1 MHITFHWAP
10 ILLFAA
16 LSTGCNSGGDSNTP
30 STDPGLQNNQ
40 RPIAIAGI
48 NQQVKEG
55 DRVQLDGTSSI
66 DYDKDEITYQW
77 SLSST
82 PLQSLAE
89 LSQVDAIKPTFTAD
103 KLGTYVVDL
112 VVHDGTVSSRTNQVK
127 VVAVSDGENS
137 PPTVSIFN
145 DHYRENIIGKAD
157 LSASANDADNDEL
170 TFRWKIIQQPENSSP
185 RLDTT
190 TTTYFKGTY
199 SNQPDLSTDTIG
211 DYIVEVTVSD
221 GLASAS
227 DTATVSFYYENVPPI
242 VRGTGS
248 PIGAIEGMTIPLD
261 ASTSEDPNGDPITFQ
276 WSFISKP
283 QASNTV
289 IVNPSSAKPHFLAD
303 VAGDYAITVE
313 VSDGEL
319 SSFPS
324 RAAHV
329 RVDSLTGPHAKV
341 TINDDPNP
349 VLLPYDNSLI
359 IDKTQDSGDL
369 PDYYELGTYTFEAVM
384 NDITLTVSTFRDRT
398 NTVQPIARTPF
409 GELKESEI
417 YVIPAG
423 TKEVITI
430 LSPPTSGQT
439 TDISLDFAWSLYG
452 LGDYSP
458 IRRAGGNYAF
468 TSR

>member
-1 MHITFHWAP
+1 MHITFQWAP

-16 LSTGCNSGGDSNTP
+16 LSTGCNSGGDSSAP
-30 STDPGLQNNQ
+30 STDPDLQNNQ

-89 LSQVDAIKPTFTAD
+89 LSQVDAIKPTFIAD

-112 VVHDGTVSSRTNQVK
+112 VVHDGTTSSRTNQVK

-137 PPTVSIFN
+137 PPTVSISR
-145 DHYRENIIGKAD
+145 DRYRANLVDFVMIFD
-157 LSASANDADNDEL
+157 NASDADDDEL
-170 TFRWKIIQQPENSSP
+170 IYRWKIIQQPENSNPSLDNTSSKYP
-185 RLDTT
+185 RLT
-190 TTTYFKGTY
+190 
-199 SNQPDLSTDTIG
+199 TDTIG
-211 DYIVEVTVSD
+211 DYIVGVTVSD

-227 DTATVSFYYENVPPI
+227 DTTTVSFYYENVPPI

-248 PIGAIEGMTIPLD
+248 PMGAIEGMTIPLD

-303 VAGDYAITVE
+303 VAGDYGITVE

-324 RAAHV
+324 KAAYV
-329 RVDSLTGPHAKV
+329 RVASLTGPHAKV
-341 TINDDPNP
+341 MIDDDPNP
-349 VLLPYDNSLI
+349 VLLPYRKTWI

-369 PDYYELGTYTFEAVM
+369 QDYYELGTYTFEAVM
-384 NDITLTVSTFRDRT
+384 NDITLTVSTFRDRS

-458 IRRAGGNYAF
+458 IRRAGGNYIF

>member
-1 MHITFHWAP
+1 MHINFHWAP

-89 LSQVDAIKPTFTAD
+89 LSQVDAIKPTFIAD

-112 VVHDGTVSSRTNQVK
+112 VVHDGTTSSRTNQVK

-137 PPTVSIFN
+137 PPTVSISR
-145 DHYRENIIGKAD
+145 DHYRANLIDFVTIFGKA
-157 LSASANDADNDEL
+157 SDADDDDDEL
-170 TFRWKIIQQPENSSP
+170 IYRWKIIQQPENSNPSLDNTSSKYP
-185 RLDTT
+185 RLT
-190 TTTYFKGTY
+190 
-199 SNQPDLSTDTIG
+199 TDTIG
-211 DYIVEVTVSD
+211 DYIVELTVSD

-303 VAGDYAITVE
+303 VAGDYGITVE

-324 RAAHV
+324 KAAYV
-329 RVDSLTGPHAKV
+329 RVASLTGPHAKV
-341 TINDDPNP
+341 MIDDDPNP
-349 VLLPYDNSLI
+349 VLLPYRNTWT

-369 PDYYELGTYTFEAVM
+369 PDYYELGTYTFEAVT
-384 NDITLTVSTFRDRT
+384 NDITLTVSTLRDRS

-409 GELKESEI
+409 GDLKEREI

-439 TDISLDFAWSLYG
+439 TDIDLDFAWSLYG

-458 IRRAGGNYAF
+458 IRRAGGNYIF

>member
-1 MHITFHWAP
+1 MHINFHWAP

-89 LSQVDAIKPTFTAD
+89 LSQVDAIKPTFIAD

-137 PPTVSIFN
+137 PPTVSISR
-145 DHYRENIIGKAD
+145 DHYRANLVDFVVIFD
-157 LSASANDADNDEL
+157 NASDADDDEL
-170 TFRWKIIQQPENSSP
+170 IYRWKIIQQPENSNPSLDNTSSKHP
-185 RLDTT
+185 RLT
-190 TTTYFKGTY
+190 
-199 SNQPDLSTDTIG
+199 TDTIG
-211 DYIVEVTVSD
+211 VYIVEVTVSD

-227 DTATVSFYYENVPPI
+227 DTTTVSFYYENVPPI

-248 PIGAIEGMTIPLD
+248 PMGAIEGMTIPLD

-324 RAAHV
+324 KAAYV
-329 RVDSLTGPHAKV
+329 RVASLTGPHAKV
-341 TINDDPNP
+341 MIDDDPNP
-349 VLLPYDNSLI
+349 VLLPYRNTWT

-369 PDYYELGTYTFEAVM
+369 PDYYELGTYTFEAVT
-384 NDITLTVSTFRDRT
+384 NDITLTVSTLRDRS

-409 GELKESEI
+409 GELKERQI

-439 TDISLDFAWSLYG
+439 TDIGLGFAWSLYG

-458 IRRAGGNYAF
+458 IRRAGGNYIF

>member
-1 MHITFHWAP
+1 MHINFHWAP

-89 LSQVDAIKPTFTAD
+89 LSQVDAIKPTFIAD

-112 VVHDGTVSSRTNQVK
+112 VVHDGTTSSRTNQVK

-137 PPTVSIFN
+137 PPTVSISR
-145 DHYRENIIGKAD
+145 DHYRANLIDFVTIFGKA
-157 LSASANDADNDEL
+157 SDADDDEL
-170 TFRWKIIQQPENSSP
+170 IYRWKIIQQPENSNPSLDNTSSKYP
-185 RLDTT
+185 RLT
-190 TTTYFKGTY
+190 
-199 SNQPDLSTDTIG
+199 TDTIG
-211 DYIVEVTVSD
+211 DYIVELTVSD

-303 VAGDYAITVE
+303 VAGDYGITVE

-324 RAAHV
+324 KAAYV
-329 RVDSLTGPHAKV
+329 RVASLTGPHAKV
-341 TINDDPNP
+341 MIDDDPNP
-349 VLLPYDNSLI
+349 VLLPYRNTWT

-369 PDYYELGTYTFEAVM
+369 PDYYELGTYTFEAVT
-384 NDITLTVSTFRDRT
+384 NDITLTVSTLRDRS

-409 GELKESEI
+409 GDLKEREI

-439 TDISLDFAWSLYG
+439 TDIDLDFAWSLYG

-458 IRRAGGNYAF
+458 IRRAGGNYIF

>member
-1 MHITFHWAP
+1 M
-10 ILLFAA
+10 FAA

-89 LSQVDAIKPTFTAD
+89 LSQVDAIKPTFIAD

-112 VVHDGTVSSRTNQVK
+112 VVHDGTTSSRTNQVK

-137 PPTVSIFN
+137 PPTVSISR
-145 DHYRENIIGKAD
+145 DHYRANLIDFVTIFGKA
-157 LSASANDADNDEL
+157 SDADDDDDEL
-170 TFRWKIIQQPENSSP
+170 IYRWKIIQQPENSNPSLDNTSSKYP
-185 RLDTT
+185 RLT
-190 TTTYFKGTY
+190 
-199 SNQPDLSTDTIG
+199 TDTIG
-211 DYIVEVTVSD
+211 DYIVELTVSD

-303 VAGDYAITVE
+303 VAGDYGITVE

-324 RAAHV
+324 KAAYV
-329 RVDSLTGPHAKV
+329 RVASLTGPHAKV
-341 TINDDPNP
+341 MIDDDPNP
-349 VLLPYDNSLI
+349 VLLPYRNTWT

-369 PDYYELGTYTFEAVM
+369 PDYYELGTYTFEAVT
-384 NDITLTVSTFRDRT
+384 NDITLTVSTLRDRS

-409 GELKESEI
+409 GDLKEREI

-439 TDISLDFAWSLYG
+439 TDIDLDFAWSLYG

-458 IRRAGGNYAF
+458 IRRAGGNYIF

>member
-55 DRVQLDGTSSI
+55 EWVQLDGTSSI

-89 LSQVDAIKPTFTAD
+89 LSQVDAIKPTFIAD

-112 VVHDGTVSSRTNQVK
+112 VVHDGTISSRTNQVK

-137 PPTVSIFN
+137 PPTVSMFK
-145 DHYRENIIGKAD
+145 DHYRKNVIDEAH
-157 LSASANDADNDEL
+157 LAVSTRDADNDEL
-170 TFRWKIIQQPENSSP
+170 TYHWKIIQQPENSNP
-185 RLDTT
+185 TLDITIST
-190 TTTYFKGTY
+190 DRKSTNLT
-199 SNQPDLSTDTIG
+199 TDTIG

-227 DTATVSFYYENVPPI
+227 DTATVSFYYENVPPG
-242 VRGTGS
+242 VSVGS
-248 PIGAIEGMTIPLD
+248 AMLAIEGMAIPLD
-261 ASTSEDPNGDPITFQ
+261 ASQSEDPNGDPITFH

-283 QASNTV
+283 QASNAV
-289 IVNPSSAKPHFLAD
+289 IVDPSSAKTHFLAD
-303 VAGDYAITVE
+303 VAGDYGVTVE
-313 VSDGEL
+313 VSDGEF
-319 SSFPS
+319 SSFPPE
-324 RAAHV
+324 ATYA
-329 RVDSLTGPHAKV
+329 RVASLSGPHAKV
-341 TINDDPNP
+341 TINDEPNP
-349 VLLPYDNSLI
+349 VLLPYSNTWT

-369 PDYYELGTYTFEAVM
+369 PEYYELGTYTFEAVT
-384 NDITLTVSTFRDRT
+384 NDITLTVNTLRDLS

-409 GELKESEI
+409 GELKEDQI

-423 TKEVITI
+423 TKETVTF
-430 LSPPTSGQT
+430 LSPPTSGET
-439 TDISLDFAWSLYG
+439 SDISFGFAWSLYG
-452 LGDYSP
+452 VGDYNM
-458 IRRAGGNYAF
+458 IRRAGGNYVF

>member
-89 LSQVDAIKPTFTAD
+89 LSQVDAIKPTFIAD

-112 VVHDGTVSSRTNQVK
+112 VVHDGTISSRTNQVK
-127 VVAVSDGENS
+127 VVSVSDGENS
-137 PPTVSIFN
+137 PPTVSMFN
-145 DHYRENIIGKAD
+145 DHYRKNIIGKAH
-157 LSASANDADNDEL
+157 LSASTSDADNDEL
-170 TFRWKIIQQPENSSP
+170 TYHWKIIQQPENSNPTLSI
-185 RLDTT
+185 TT
-190 TTTYFKGTY
+190 STYHRST
-199 SNQPDLSTDTIG
+199 NLSTDTTG

-227 DTATVSFYYENVPPI
+227 DTTTVSFYYENVPPI

-303 VAGDYAITVE
+303 VAGDYGITVE

-324 RAAHV
+324 KAAYV
-329 RVDSLTGPHAKV
+329 RVASLTGPHAKV
-341 TINDDPNP
+341 MIDDDPNP
-349 VLLPYDNSLI
+349 VLLPYSNTWT

-369 PDYYELGTYTFEAVM
+369 PDYYELGTYTFEAVT
-384 NDITLTVSTFRDRT
+384 NDITLTVSTLRDRS

-409 GELKESEI
+409 GELKERQI

-439 TDISLDFAWSLYG
+439 TDIDLGFAWSLYG

-458 IRRAGGNYAF
+458 IRRAGGNYIF

>member
-77 SLSST
+77 YLSST

-89 LSQVDAIKPTFTAD
+89 LSQVDAIKPTFIAD

-112 VVHDGTVSSRTNQVK
+112 VVHDGAVSSRTNQVK
-127 VVAVSDGENS
+127 IVAVSDGENS
-137 PPTVSIFN
+137 PPTVSILN
-145 DHYRENIIGKAD
+145 DHYRKNIIGKAY
-157 LSASANDADNDEL
+157 LSASTSDADNDEL
-170 TFRWKIIQQPENSSP
+170 TYHWKIIQQPENSNP
-185 RLDTT
+185 TLDITT
-190 TTTYFKGTY
+190 STYRKST
-199 SNQPDLSTDTIG
+199 NLSTDTTG

-289 IVNPSSAKPHFLAD
+289 IVSPSSAKPHFLAD

-341 TINDDPNP
+341 MIDDDPNP
-349 VLLPYDNSLI
+349 VLLPYRNTWTI
-359 IDKTQDSGDL
+359 YKTQDSGDL
-369 PDYYELGTYTFEAVM
+369 PDYYELGTYTFEAVT
-384 NDITLTVSTFRDRT
+384 NDITLTVSTFRDRS

-409 GELKESEI
+409 GDLKESEI

-458 IRRAGGNYAF
+458 IRRAGGNYIF